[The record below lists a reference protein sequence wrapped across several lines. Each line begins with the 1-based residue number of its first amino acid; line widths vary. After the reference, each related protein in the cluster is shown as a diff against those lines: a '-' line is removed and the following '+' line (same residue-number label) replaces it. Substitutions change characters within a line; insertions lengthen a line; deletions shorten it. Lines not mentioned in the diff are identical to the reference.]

1 MVFNSK
7 YYKLLLLHH
16 EINNILYKIFFIV
29 PLNYLQ
35 FHQVWNISDKDYSFH
50 KFLKSAT
57 TSGKILSRIKLKL
70 PLNFVNVM
78 SLCDILLIYVVA
90 LNNDK
95 H

>member
-35 FHQVWNISDKDYSFH
+35 FHNVQNSFNKDYIFH
-50 KFLKSAT
+50 GL
-57 TSGKILSRIKLKL
+57 LSVQQHQVKYYQEQ
-70 PLNFVNVM
+70 N
-78 SLCDILLIYVVA
+78 
-90 LNNDK
+90 
-95 H
+95 